1 MNHGVE
7 WTRPA
12 LKDLRSLDHSMAD
25 RVRDAVARLAA
36 TEQGDVVRLTDVR
49 PPTFRLRVGDW
60 RVLFVFDLASAG
72 IRVLRV
78 LPRGE
83 AYR

>member
-1 MNHGVE
+1 MDHG
-7 WTRPA
+7 
-12 LKDLRSLDHSMAD
+12 MAD
-25 RVRDAVARLAA
+25 RVREAVARLAA

-60 RVLFVFDLASAG
+60 RVLFTFEVPSAA

>member
-1 MNHGVE
+1 MNRSVE

-12 LKDLRSLDHSMAD
+12 LKDLRSMDSGMVD
-25 RVRDAVARLAA
+25 RVLEAVTRLAA
-36 TEQGDVVRLTDVR
+36 TEQGDVVRLTNVR
-49 PPTFRLRVGDW
+49 PTTFRLRVGDW
-60 RVLFVFDLASAG
+60 RVLFAFDG
-72 IRVLRV
+72 PPGVVRVLRV

>member
-1 MNHGVE
+1 M
-7 WTRPA
+7 
-12 LKDLRSLDHSMAD
+12 DHSMVD

-36 TEQGDVVRLTDVR
+36 TKQGDVVRLIDVR

-60 RVLFVFDLASAG
+60 RVLFVFDVPSAA